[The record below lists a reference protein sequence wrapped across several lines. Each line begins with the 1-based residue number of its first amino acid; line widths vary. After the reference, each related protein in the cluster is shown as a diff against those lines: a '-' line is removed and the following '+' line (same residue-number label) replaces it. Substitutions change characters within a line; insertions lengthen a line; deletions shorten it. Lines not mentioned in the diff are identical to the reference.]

1 MKKFDAIVVGAGQ
14 AGPALAHVLGDM
26 GQKVAVAEEN
36 LVGGSCVNYGCTP
49 SKTLIGSAR
58 AIYAASRGEEFGFS
72 TGKLTVNFERVM
84 QRQHDIVTA
93 MRGRDEKGLFAMKG
107 VTYYHAR
114 ASFISKTE
122 MQVGDE
128 VLKAKHIYLNVGA
141 RAVIPNIP
149 GLDSVPYLD
158 NQTIFDLKELPRH
171 FIMLGGGYISM
182 EFAHA
187 FRRFGSEVTV
197 IESGGQVLNREDEDV
212 AICAQ
217 EILEKE
223 GVKFL
228 LNHKA
233 IQIEKRG
240 STIVVHVETKGKK
253 RSEVV
258 GTHLLV
264 AVGRQPNSDTLKV
277 ENAGIKLDEKGHIQV
292 DNHLKTNVDGI
303 YALGEVNGRGAFTHT
318 TYNDY
323 EIAADNL
330 KGGKRKVSDRI
341 PTYGVFID
349 PPIAHVGMNEKEVR
363 ESGTKALIGKMQMS
377 KVNRA
382 TEFGQEE
389 GFMKVLV
396 DAKTQ
401 RFLGATL
408 IGLNAD
414 EVIHSITDLMYAKKP
429 YTVMQNA
436 VHIHPTVSELLPT
449 VLGMLEPLK

>member
-1 MKKFDAIVVGAGQ
+1 MKHYDAIVVGAGQ

-84 QRQHDIVTA
+84 QRQRDIVSG
-93 MRGRDEKGLFAMKG
+93 MRGRGKESLLAMKG
-107 VTYYHAR
+107 VTYYHSR

-122 MQVGDE
+122 MQVGDD
-128 VLKAKHIYLNVGA
+128 VLSAKSIYLNVGS
-141 RAVIPNIP
+141 RPNIP
-149 GLDSVPYLD
+149 ELDGLESVPYLT
-158 NQTIFDLKELPRH
+158 NQNVFDLKELPRH

-182 EFAHA
+182 ELAHA

-197 IESGGQVLNREDEDV
+197 IERGGQVLSREDEDV
-212 AICAQ
+212 ATCAQ

-223 GVKFL
+223 DVKFL

-233 IQIEKRG
+233 VKVEMRG
-240 STIVVHVETKGKK
+240 REIVVHMEHRGKQT
-253 RSEVV
+253 EVV
-258 GTHLLV
+258 GSHLLV
-264 AVGRQPNSDTLKV
+264 AVGRTPNTDKLNV
-277 ENAGIKLDEKGHIQV
+277 ENAGIKLDEKQYIVV

-318 TYNDY
+318 AYNDF

-341 PTYGVFID
+341 PTYAVFID
-349 PPIAHVGMNEKEVR
+349 PSIAHVGMTEKEVR
-363 ESGTKALIGKMQMS
+363 ESKTKALIGKMEMK

-382 TEFGQEE
+382 TEFGQEQ

-396 DAKTQ
+396 DAETE

-408 IGLNAD
+408 IGIGSD
-414 EVIHSITDLMYAKKP
+414 EIIHSITDLMYAKVP
-429 YTVMQNA
+429 YTVMQHA

-449 VLGMLEPLK
+449 ILGDLKPLK

>member
-1 MKKFDAIVVGAGQ
+1 MKHYDAIIVGAGQ

-58 AIYAASRGEEFGFS
+58 AIHMASRGDEFGFS
-72 TGKLTVNFERVM
+72 TGKLTVNFDRVM
-84 QRQHDIVTA
+84 QRQRDIVTA
-93 MRGRDEKGLFAMKG
+93 MRGRDEKGLLAMKG
-107 VTYYHAR
+107 VTYYHSR

-122 MQVGDE
+122 MQVGDD
-128 VLKAKHIYLNVGA
+128 VLSAKTIYLNVGA
-141 RAVIPNIP
+141 RPTIPPIP
-149 GLDSVPYLD
+149 GLNSVPYLT
-158 NQTIFDLKELPRH
+158 NQSLLDLKELPRH
-171 FIMLGGGYISM
+171 FIILGGGYVGV
-182 EFAHA
+182 EYAHA

-197 IESGGQVLNREDEDV
+197 IQSGTQILSREDEDV
-212 AICAQ
+212 AVCAQ

-228 LNHKA
+228 MNHRAVKV
-233 IQIEKRG
+233 EMRG
-240 STIVVHVETKGKK
+240 REIVVSADYQGKQT
-253 RSEVV
+253 EVV
-258 GTHLLV
+258 GSHLLL
-264 AVGRQPNSDTLKV
+264 AVGRTPNTDKLNV
-277 ENAGIKLDEKGHIQV
+277 EKAGVKLDEKKYIMV
-292 DNHLKTNVDGI
+292 DDHLKTNVDGI

-318 TYNDY
+318 SYNDF

-341 PTYGVFID
+341 PTYAVFID
-349 PPIAHVGMNEKEVR
+349 PSIAHVGMTEKEVR
-363 ESGTKALIGKMQMS
+363 ESKTKALIGTMQMS

-396 DAKTQ
+396 DAETE

-408 IGLNAD
+408 IGLDSD
-414 EVIHSITDLMYAKKP
+414 EVIHAITDLMYAKAP
-429 YTVMQNA
+429 YTVMQHA

-449 VLGMLEPLK
+449 LLGDLKPLK

>member
-1 MKKFDAIVVGAGQ
+1 MKTYDAIIVGAGQ

-58 AIYAASRGEEFGFS
+58 AIYAASRGDEFGFS
-72 TGKLTVNFERVM
+72 TGKLTVNFDRVM
-84 QRQHDIVTA
+84 QRQRDIVTA
-93 MRGRDEKGLFAMKG
+93 MRERGEQKLYEMKG
-107 VTYYHAR
+107 VTFYHAR
-114 ASFISKTE
+114 ASFKSKTE

-128 VLKAKHIYLNVGA
+128 VISAKRIYLNVGA
-141 RAVIPNIP
+141 RAVIPDIP
-149 GLDSVPYLD
+149 GLYSVPYLT
-158 NQTIFDLKELPRH
+158 NQTILELRELPRH

-182 EFAHA
+182 EYAHA

-197 IESGGQVLNREDEDV
+197 IESGEQVLGREDADV
-212 AICAQ
+212 AKCAQ

-233 IQIEKRG
+233 IQTEKRG
-240 STIVVHVETKGKK
+240 NEIVVHVETKGNR

-258 GTHLLV
+258 GSHLLV
-264 AVGRQPNSDTLKV
+264 AVGRTPNSDTLNV
-277 ENAGIKLDEKGHIQV
+277 ENAGIKLDEKNHIKV
-292 DNHLKTNVDGI
+292 DNHLKTSVDGI

-318 TYNDY
+318 TYNDF
-323 EIAADNL
+323 EIMADNL

-341 PTYGVFID
+341 LTYGVFID
-349 PPIAHVGMNEKEVR
+349 PSIAHVGMTENEVR
-363 ESGTKALIGKMQMS
+363 ESKIKALIGTMQMS

-396 DAKTQ
+396 DAKTE

-408 IGLNAD
+408 IGLNSD

-436 VHIHPTVSELLPT
+436 VHIRPTVSELLPT
-449 VLGMLEPLK
+449 LLADLKPLK